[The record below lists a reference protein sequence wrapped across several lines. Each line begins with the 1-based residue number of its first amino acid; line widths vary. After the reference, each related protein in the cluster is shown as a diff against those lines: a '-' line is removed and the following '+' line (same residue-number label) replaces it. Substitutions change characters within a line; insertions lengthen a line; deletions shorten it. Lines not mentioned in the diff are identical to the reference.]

1 MYILL
6 ITSDLLLKWNIIICN
21 LLHYYAYAGVQL
33 QDCISKLFIILN
45 DEFVHKKLYQ
55 MCMFYRKVQLI
66 SILPAN
72 YNKNMYIAARVFI
85 WIV

>member
-33 QDCISKLFIILN
+33 QDFILKLFIILN
-45 DEFVHKKLYQ
+45 DESVQKK
-55 MCMFYRKVQLI
+55 I
-66 SILPAN
+66 
-72 YNKNMYIAARVFI
+72 
-85 WIV
+85 